1 MAPRNTGRIRRLI
14 LTAVIA
20 AGVGGSVAGVALAS
34 TGGSAATTTVRTQ
47 SATTPSASKTPPGGS
62 SSAPSGRP
70 ASGSVTGHHCTNM
83 KGSKSSTPA

>member
-1 MAPRNTGRIRRLI
+1 MASRNVGRTRRLI

-47 SATTPSASKTPPGGS
+47 SATTPSASKTPAGGS

-70 ASGSVTGHHCTNM
+70 VSGSVTGHHCANM
-83 KGSKSSTPA
+83 KSSKSSSAA

>member
-1 MAPRNTGRIRRLI
+1 MASINAGRIRRLV

-47 SATTPSASKTPPGGS
+47 SATTPSASKTPPAGS

-70 ASGSVTGHHCTNM
+70 AFGSAAGHHCTNM
-83 KGSKSSTPA
+83 KGSKSSAAA